1 MTRAV
6 QKQLQALTQLL
17 ADVLGE
23 LAEEQEEAKA
33 KCDRVYKLKRAGV
46 ISDDAQTAILYPS
59 LKSVDEVIE
68 EHKKSEVPVK

>member
-46 ISDDAQTAILYPS
+46 ISDDTQTAIL
-59 LKSVDEVIE
+59 
-68 EHKKSEVPVK
+68 